1 MSYLY
6 DHYSGMLYGVISRIV
21 SDENIGK
28 EVLQDCFLK
37 IWDRISTYDANKAR
51 LATWMI
57 NIARNSAIDK
67 TRSKEYSQL
76 KKTDSDVNFVYE
88 NTIQRSVQTK
98 EEEIGVSQW
107 LDLLDEDHR
116 LIFELFYFK
125 GFTQSEITKNYHV
138 PLGTVKTRLRNGLMK
153 LRKHLNI
160 S

>member
-1 MSYLY
+1 
-6 DHYSGMLYGVISRIV
+6 MLYGVISRIV